1 MILKINNY
9 DEKTA
14 LLSALWSREDSLIKE
29 ITKSAIEMATDKDD
43 GGQEYWIEKTMDLGV
58 DLHRIQ
64 SIEQR
69 VNNLEIISIEPPA
82 SDEEL

>member
-43 GGQEYWIEKTMDLGV
+43 DGQEYWIEKTMD
-58 DLHRIQ
+58 
-64 SIEQR
+64 
-69 VNNLEIISIEPPA
+69 
-82 SDEEL
+82 